1 MTKIMGDFCM
11 RILIVL
17 ASTLLLAVTGA
28 KAQTLKD
35 LMADMVKKWN
45 APTEPFKVIDNIH
58 YVGTNGLASYLIT
71 TPQGHI
77 LIDTAMPET
86 SGQIESSIE
95 KLGFKISDIKYLINT
110 HAHIDHTGGLAKI
123 KKDSGAQMIAGEK
136 DKPLLEGGTYPGQ
149 EEEELL
155 KFPPVKV
162 DRTVHEGDTVSIG
175 GVTLTAHETPGHTP
189 GCTSWTTT
197 ARDGDAIRSVL
208 FFCSA
213 TVSLNR
219 LAGKGITYPGIVD
232 DYRKTFAWSKT
243 QHPDILLAPH
253 PEMYDMSGKR
263 AKIADGAPNPFV
275 VPGEFNAYADNLEK
289 LFAEGLAKQA
299 ADAQGAK

>member
-1 MTKIMGDFCM
+1 M

-17 ASTLLLAVTGA
+17 LSTMMLAATGA
-28 KAQTLKD
+28 EAQTLRD
-35 LMADMVKKWN
+35 LMADMVKKWD
-45 APTEPFKVIDNIH
+45 APTEPYKIIDNIY

-77 LIDTAMPET
+77 LIDTAMPEAT
-86 SGQIESSIE
+86 GQIEASIA

-110 HAHIDHTGGLAKI
+110 HAHIDHTGGLAQI
-123 KKDSGAQMIAGEK
+123 KKDSGAQMIAGAK
-136 DKPLLEGGTYPGQ
+136 DKPLLEGGAYPGQ
-149 EEEELL
+149 EDEDLL

-162 DRTVHEGDTVSIG
+162 DRAVHEGDTVAIG
-175 GVTLTAHETPGHTP
+175 GITLTAHETPGHTP

-197 ARDGDAIRSVL
+197 VKDGDATRSVL

-213 TVSLNR
+213 TVALNR
-219 LAGKGITYPGIVD
+219 LAGKGMTYPGIVD

-243 QHPDILLAPH
+243 AHPDVLLAPH
-253 PEMYDMSGKR
+253 PEMYDMPGKR

-275 VPGEFNAYADNLEK
+275 VPGEFNSYADNLEK
-289 LFAEGLAKQA
+289 LFAEGLAKQTVEA
-299 ADAQGAK
+299 EAGK